1 VAMKVSVC
9 SLSLL
14 LLLSCGSR
22 PVESRRLHLGSC
34 AVTVH
39 IHELRQYY
47 ADIRPNAVTGDN
59 ELAVKLLEKSLMND
73 IQEGDRCCFLGLL
86 LRFYVERVFNNYTG
100 SESQHQRSV
109 SALANAFISIRRDIK
124 LCVKETLRKID
135 SLHAEFIK
143 LDTKQAAVKAVG
155 ELHTVLDW
163 LETTHT

>member
-1 VAMKVSVC
+1 MSFLHIIIN
-9 SLSLL
+9 SLI
-14 LLLSCGSR
+14 R

-47 ADIRPNAVTGDN
+47 IAGDN

-124 LCVKETLRKID
+124 LCHCHCGEETLRKID
-135 SLHAEFIK
+135 SLHAEFI
-143 LDTKQAAVKAVG
+143 KQAAVKAVG